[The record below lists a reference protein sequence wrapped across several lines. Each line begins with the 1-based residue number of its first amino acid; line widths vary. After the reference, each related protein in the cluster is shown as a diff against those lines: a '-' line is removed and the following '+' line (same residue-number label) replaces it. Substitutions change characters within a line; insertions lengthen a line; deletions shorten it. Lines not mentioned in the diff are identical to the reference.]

1 MSKKSAIQK
10 SGGGL
15 GVWRDLE
22 KLKHQPIASAGL
34 DRHLAL
40 LRHWQSQRL
49 ARTYAD
55 LLATPAYRP
64 ACEFFLNDIYAARDF
79 TQRDHDIEQM
89 YAFMRRV
96 FPESLIHPLKLTVEV
111 HALTRDLDERLLKVL
126 VTDCGVEDQITEPQ
140 YAEAYRRCD
149 NYPER
154 IRQIELVHKIGLELD
169 EIVHQPISGL
179 ALTLA
184 KAPARRAG
192 WVELTEFVE
201 HGYTAF
207 RQMRDTTFFLDTIRQ
222 REKLILDNIYAE
234 EAEPFSIETRSI
246 S

>member
-1 MSKKSAIQK
+1 MSKKPATQNPA
-10 SGGGL
+10 GGL

-22 KLKHQPIASAGL
+22 KLKHQSVASAGI
-34 DRHLAL
+34 DPHLAR
-40 LRHWQSQRL
+40 LRSWQSQRL

-55 LLATPAYRP
+55 LLASPRFRP

-96 FPESLIHPLKLTVEV
+96 FPEALIHPLKLTVEV
-111 HALTRDLDERLLKVL
+111 HALTRVLDDRLLAVL
-126 VTDCGVEDQITEPQ
+126 VTDGSGQDLITEAT

-154 IRQIELVHKIGLELD
+154 IRQIELVHKIGLELND
-169 EIVHQPISGL
+169 IVQQPISGL

-184 KAPARRAG
+184 KTPARRAG
-192 WVELTEFVE
+192 WVELTDFVE
-201 HGYTAF
+201 HGYQAF
-207 RQMRDTTFFLDTIRQ
+207 RHMRDATYFLNTIRQ
-222 REKLILDNIYAE
+222 REKRILDKIYAE
-234 EAEPFSIETRSI
+234 EPEPFTI
-246 S
+246 

>member
-1 MSKKSAIQK
+1 MSKKPARQNPVK
-10 SGGGL
+10 GV

-22 KLKHQPIASAGL
+22 KLKHQSVASTGL

-40 LRHWQSQRL
+40 LRNWQAQRL

-55 LLATPAYRP
+55 LLARPNYRP

-96 FPESLIHPLKLTVEV
+96 FPETLIHPLKLTVEV
-111 HALTRDLDERLLKVL
+111 HALTRDLDERLRKVL
-126 VTDCGVEDQITEPQ
+126 ITDCGVQDQITEAQ

-169 EIVHQPISGL
+169 DIVRQPISGI

-192 WVELTEFVE
+192 WVELTDFVE
-201 HGYTAF
+201 HGYHAF
-207 RQMRDTTFFLDTIRQ
+207 RTMRDTTYFLDTIRQ
-222 REKLILDNIYAE
+222 REKRILDKIYAE
-234 EAEPFSIETRSI
+234 EPEPFSI
-246 S
+246 

>member
-1 MSKKSAIQK
+1 MPKKSAAQ
-10 SGGGL
+10 GPTGGL

-22 KLKHQPIASAGL
+22 KLKHQPVATAGL
-34 DRHLAL
+34 NRHLAL
-40 LRHWQSQRL
+40 LRNWQSERL

-55 LLATPAYRP
+55 LLASPRYRP

-96 FPESLIHPLKLTVEV
+96 FPENLLHPLKLTVEV
-111 HALTRDLDERLLKVL
+111 HALTRDLDEQLLKVL
-126 VTDCGVEDQITEPQ
+126 ISDCGMQDSLTAQQ

-149 NYPER
+149 NFPER
-154 IRQIELVHKIGLELD
+154 VRQIDLIYKIGLELD
-169 EIVHQPISGL
+169 DIVRQPISGL

-192 WVELTEFVE
+192 WVELTDFVE

-207 RQMRDTTFFLDTIRQ
+207 RHMQDAQPFLDLVRQ
-222 REKLILDNIYAE
+222 REKLILHRIYAE
-234 EAEPFSIETRSI
+234 EPDPFSI
-246 S
+246 

>member
-1 MSKKSAIQK
+1 MSKKSTTQNPAT
-10 SGGGL
+10 GL

-22 KLKHQPIASAGL
+22 KLKHQPITSAGL

-40 LRHWQSQRL
+40 LRSWQSQRL

-55 LLATPAYRP
+55 LLAHPRYRP

-89 YAFMRRV
+89 YDFMRRV
-96 FPESLIHPLKLTVEV
+96 FPENLIHPLKLTVEV
-111 HALTRDLDERLLKVL
+111 HAMTRDLDERLREVL
-126 VTDCGVEDQITEPQ
+126 ITECGVQGQITESQ
-140 YAEAYRRCD
+140 YVEAYRRCD

-169 EIVHQPISGL
+169 EIVRQPVSGI

-192 WVELTEFVE
+192 WVELTDFVE
-201 HGYTAF
+201 HGYQAF
-207 RQMRDTTFFLDTIRQ
+207 RHMRDAKYFLDTIRQ
-222 REKLILDNIYAE
+222 REKLILDKIYAE
-234 EAEPFSIETRSI
+234 EPDPFLI
-246 S
+246 